1 MSMKRGKGFKYSSF
15 QRSKLLNYFNI
26 HSMDMKRYMLFI
38 FSYYVKWVGERSE
51 IVRVG
56 RGRYE

>member
-1 MSMKRGKGFKYSSF
+1 
-15 QRSKLLNYFNI
+15 
-26 HSMDMKRYMLFI
+26 MDMKRYMLFI